1 MVCSYNLFLRTKDS
15 YNFGETLA
23 PMTLDELRTKI
34 NGLDNQLLS
43 LLNERMEVVR
53 QVGELKRTT
62 QTVVYR
68 PEREKQIL
76 DRLKELNQGLLPDVA
91 IEAIFLEIFAVSRNI
106 ELPERIAYLGPT
118 GSFTHQAAESRFGAM
133 SEYMPVNSIRAVFKS
148 VVAEVTRFGVVPV
161 ENNQQGLVP
170 ETADCLS
177 EYDIHIVAELPMDVH
192 FTFAS
197 RTDQLSQIRKIYSKD
212 IAFRQCSKFIDEV
225 VNDDTVELIPVDS
238 TSKAA
243 RLAAQEPDSA
253 AICSRIAAQEY
264 RVPILFENVETSGDN
279 QTRFFIISKTFI
291 NQPSGADKTSVL
303 VKLPHSTE
311 PGSLANFLQAFNQE
325 RINLSKI
332 ESRPAKQGKS
342 FKYWFF
348 IDFDGHIEDE
358 GAQRVLAQ
366 YKKKIKW
373 LGSYVKLC

>member
-1 MVCSYNLFLRTKDS
+1 
-15 YNFGETLA
+15 
-23 PMTLDELRTKI
+23 MTLDELRAKI
-34 NGLDNQLLS
+34 NGLDNRILG
-43 LLNERMEVVR
+43 LLNERMEVVK

-68 PEREKQIL
+68 PEREQQIL
-76 DRLKELNQGLLPDVA
+76 DRLKGLNQGLLPDVG
-91 IEAIFLEIFAVSRNI
+91 IDAIFLEIFAVSRNI

-170 ETADCLS
+170 ETADCLA
-177 EYDIHIVAELPMDVH
+177 EYDVHIVAELPMDVH
-192 FTFAS
+192 FTFVS

-212 IAFRQCSKFIDEV
+212 IAFRQCSKFIEEV
-225 VNDDTVELIPVDS
+225 VNDDTVELIPVES

-243 RLAAQEPDSA
+243 RLAAQEPGSA

-279 QTRFFIISKTFI
+279 QTRFFIISKGFV

-311 PGSLANFLQAFNQE
+311 PGSLANFLQAFNKEQ
-325 RINLSKI
+325 INLSKI
-332 ESRPAKQGKS
+332 ESRPARQGKS
-342 FKYWFF
+342 FKYLFF

-358 GAQRVLAQ
+358 RVQRVVAQ